1 MLNMISLSP
10 NQMEEVNYANLKNK
24 ASPKAWIPLS
34 NLIFVP
40 HNEKEYD
47 HLVNLLDN
55 LIDEV
60 W

>member
-1 MLNMISLSP
+1 M
-10 NQMEEVNYANLKNK
+10 QTLKIK
-24 ASPKAWIPLS
+24 QAQKAWIPLS